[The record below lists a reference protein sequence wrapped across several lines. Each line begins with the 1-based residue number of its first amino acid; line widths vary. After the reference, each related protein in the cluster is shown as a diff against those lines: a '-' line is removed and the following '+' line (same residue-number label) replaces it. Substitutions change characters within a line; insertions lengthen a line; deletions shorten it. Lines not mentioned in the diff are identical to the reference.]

1 MGGYPRPTKR
11 LAALRALLARPS
23 DTSAN
28 ALLDN
33 AALELGEHPEHLKQS
48 LACRWAGIDTLAIKV
63 QVNSGAVYLAE
74 KADEILQRAAQPI
87 H

>member
-1 MGGYPRPTKR
+1 MGGYPRPAER

-23 DTSAN
+23 NTSAN
-28 ALLDN
+28 AFLDN
-33 AALELGEHPEHLKQS
+33 AALELGEHPEHLKQRLS
-48 LACRWAGIDTLAIKV
+48 CRCAGIDPLPIKV
-63 QVNSGAVYLAE
+63 QVNPGAVYLAE